1 MVETNLPSAWCLW
14 PCLCVYV
21 CLYLQPGVCDL
32 ACVCMCVFTF
42 SLVCVVLPV
51 VSLPSAWCVWSC
63 LCVYVCLYLQPGVC
77 GLACVC
83 MCVFTFSLVW
93 FELLHQFLVHLHHSI
108 SLLFITEL
116 QHKPPADWLSSR
128 LVSLYQHQVL
138 NQHTHNIVDQYT
150 PLAHRH
156 IVDKYRPLAHRPHTH
171 TVDKYRPP
179 AHRPHTHI
187 VDKYRP
193 PAHRPQTHIHG
204 TQVEASSTQTTHTH
218 GKQVQAFSRDHT
230 HIRTYAYLSYL
241 SIYLSIAH
249 GRQVQDSGRQWTK
262 HS

>member
-1 MVETNLPSAWCLW
+1 MSVTLP
-14 PCLCVYV
+14 V
-21 CLYLQPGVCDL
+21 
-32 ACVCMCVFTF
+32 CVC
-42 SLVCVVLPV
+42 

-179 AHRPHTHI
+179 AHRPHTHMVNKYKPSAETTHTYAHMHI
-187 VDKYRP
+187 YRIYLSHMVDKYKILADNEP
-193 PAHRPQTHIHG
+193 NTAKIQPT
-204 TQVEASSTQTTHTH
+204 
-218 GKQVQAFSRDHT
+218 FSRSFFS
-230 HIRTYAYLSYL
+230 LSL
-241 SIYLSIAH
+241 RSASILPAALVCSSSWPRSRRISCRPLAIAESRSP
-249 GRQVQDSGRQWTK
+249 G
-262 HS
+262 